1 MSGTREAPTPGGS
14 RPGAPEPAPPARAP
28 RPGGPAPMARAGAP
42 ATPTAP
48 VSPTRPLA
56 PADRGAVVSSQPGAA
71 APQFARERRAR
82 VRLVLVDPWSVMK
95 VGFLLAIAAGVVFVV
110 AISVVWAVLDAADV
124 FGALSRTFND
134 ITGSTT
140 ELRIEDLVAYP
151 RVLGISLLVSVLNV
165 VLITALATLGA
176 FLYNLVAGFTGGFE
190 VTLAEDA

>member
-1 MSGTREAPTPGGS
+1 
-14 RPGAPEPAPPARAP
+14 
-28 RPGGPAPMARAGAP
+28 MARSTAP
-42 ATPTAP
+42 AAP
-48 VSPTRPLA
+48 VSPARPLA

>member
-1 MSGTREAPTPGGS
+1 
-14 RPGAPEPAPPARAP
+14 
-28 RPGGPAPMARAGAP
+28 
-42 ATPTAP
+42 
-48 VSPTRPLA
+48 
-56 PADRGAVVSSQPGAA
+56 VVSSQPGAA

-140 ELRIEDLVAYP
+140 ELRVEDLVAYP
-151 RVLGISLLVSVLNV
+151 RVLGISLVVSVLNV